1 MAGVRLEGAALQ
13 RPGEDLTLAIT
24 RYRNYIQRKGLA
36 VMNNQPNAVPTDLP
50 LDIAWIWCVH
60 TLNPSSYRD
69 DCMRAFRKVVPF
81 HEDTTQRKKKNIM
94 PAFHDTSYNTPLSSS
109 SFSSSITSTTSSSGA
124 ISPMP
129 SFQPSIDLNPA
140 VMRQLSFLNRSEIF
154 STAKPIM
161 YLRLRL
167 QYARF
172 LLLMREYGQK
182 HTLVPTLGIDLM
194 WHAHMT
200 TPECYEADCQR
211 IVGRFVNHDDSID
224 EKSLA
229 ASLEVTSQLWNKH
242 HKSEYIKA
250 RPSLARSQNNNAKKN
265 DTNAAVTYSS
275 GCGGVAACG
284 YVPVHATT
292 PVCGSACGAKH
303 HHHHHHDGDVAV
315 DGVSPTSSPPASEL
329 LNCGGGTCTGE
340 FTPLTDAAG
349 GGGGDAASAAASCG
363 GASTCGGGGCGGA
376 SSCGGGCGG
385 GCSS

>member
-1 MAGVRLEGAALQ
+1 
-13 RPGEDLTLAIT
+13 
-24 RYRNYIQRKGLA
+24 
-36 VMNNQPNAVPTDLP
+36 MNNQPNSVPADLP

-69 DCMRAFRKVVPF
+69 DCMRAFRKIVPF
-81 HEDTTQRKKKNIM
+81 HEDSTHRKKKNIM
-94 PAFHDTSYNTPLSSS
+94 PAFHDTSYNTPFPSSS
-109 SFSSSITSTTSSSGA
+109 STTTTTSSSSSSSSSGA
-124 ISPMP
+124 VSPMA

-140 VMRQLSFLNRSEIF
+140 VMRQLSFLKRSEIF

-172 LLLMREYGQK
+172 LLLMREYGKK

-194 WHAHMT
+194 WHAHMI
-200 TPECYEADCQR
+200 TPECYEADCKR

-242 HKSEYIKA
+242 HNSEYIKA
-250 RPSLARSQNNNAKKN
+250 RPSLAQSQKNNNQNNNA
-265 DTNAAVTYSS
+265 AATSS
-275 GCGGVAACG
+275 GCGGVAGCG
-284 YVPVHATT
+284 YVPVHAST
-292 PVCGSACGAKH
+292 PVCGSACGARH
-303 HHHHHHDGDVAV
+303 HHQHHIESRHDRDVDV
-315 DGVSPTSSPPASEL
+315 DGVSPPPASEL
-329 LNCGGGTCTGE
+329 LNCGGGSCTGE
-340 FTPLTDAAG
+340 FTPLSDAAAG